1 MKVKD
6 LLEIQGII
14 DNRII
19 PNDMN
24 DNKLNEHYSE
34 SKGEFMSIL
43 DMDLIHLVRSYSK
56 CIGQK
61 QKQDNEIYLDKY
73 SWDYSNTTSRY
84 RKFFLQED
92 TKTTRDKINKGI
104 YILEDLN

>member
-19 PNDMN
+19 PSDMN
-24 DNKLNEHYSE
+24 DNKLNEHYSQ
-34 SKGEFMSIL
+34 SKDEFMSIL

-56 CIGQK
+56 CLDMGKVSDQNLITQK
-61 QKQDNEIYLDKY
+61 IDTIIDTSYELRGIIKNE
-73 SWDYSNTTSRY
+73 S
-84 RKFFLQED
+84 
-92 TKTTRDKINKGI
+92 
-104 YILEDLN
+104 

>member
-56 CIGQK
+56 CLNMGKIS
-61 QKQDNEIYLDKY
+61 NENLIEQQL
-73 SWDYSNTTSRY
+73 SNIERSIRTIKEQFY
-84 RKFFLQED
+84 
-92 TKTTRDKINKGI
+92 N
-104 YILEDLN
+104 